1 MPFRGGLLG
10 VVECGHSNS
19 ADQEAQSGEWP
30 TFRRNGSLDGHAA
43 GKGRITAPRIVWR
56 KYVGR
61 TETQLLVEPATAP
74 SVLTVPPGSETVTRA
89 KEVSQRRWSP
99 DRPYGQIAGQRQP
112 ILPTATETY
121 ADIFPEI
128 PGLEKIEVASGFNLP
143 TRNGQWEAGPARCL
157 AWKAGRWN
165 LFGRQVRSPIASLP
179 ILWSAISTA
188 MAAWNWPCCPRTA
201 NLRCP
206 HRRPE
211 GSVLLHRRKKLRF
224 PRRL

>member
-1 MPFRGGLLG
+1 MRNGCLFVAAFLGLLSAG
-10 VVECGHSNS
+10 TAIG

-43 GKGRITAPRIVWR
+43 GKGRITSPRIVWR

-157 AWKAGRWN
+157 AWKAGRWEPVWQTGPISHCFAPYP
-165 LFGRQVRSPIASLP
+165 LVGDFDGDGRLELAVLP
-179 ILWSAISTA
+179 W
-188 MAAWNWPCCPRTA
+188 A
-201 NLRCP
+201 NCKSSMP
-206 HRRPE
+206 APA
-211 GSVLLHRRKKLRF
+211 
-224 PRRL
+224 P